1 MSKTI
6 ITCAITGGI
15 ATPTMSD
22 ALPVTPTAIGASAK
36 EAADAGAA
44 ILHLHTRN
52 PANGAP
58 SGDVAHFEAFLP
70 KLFSE
75 TNAVLNLTTG
85 GSPAMGLEERLMAAR
100 HFAPEMCSLNMGSI
114 NFALH
119 PLADRYTT
127 WKEDWEEPYLRGS
140 EDNIFRNTFT
150 DIRRISEIMNVT
162 GVRYEHECY
171 DVGHLYNLKFCI
183 DQGYFEGPVFV
194 QFVMGVLGGIGADV
208 ENLLFLKKTA
218 DKLLG
223 DGYAWS
229 VLAAGSQQMRLAA
242 VAAQLGGH
250 VRVGLEDSLYIER
263 GKLARS
269 NAEQVEKV
277 RTILELQ
284 GNQIATP
291 DEARTILGLKG
302 RDKTKIGPSA

>member
-1 MSKTI
+1 MKKTI
-6 ITCAITGGI
+6 ITCAVTGGI

-22 ALPVTPTAIGASAK
+22 ALPATPESIGASAK

-58 SGDVAHFEAFLP
+58 SGDIAHFDAYLP
-70 KLFSE
+70 ELFAG
-75 TNAVLNLTTG
+75 TDAVLNLTTG
-85 GSPAMGLEERLMAAR
+85 GSPAMKLEERLRAAR
-100 HFAPEMCSLNMGSI
+100 HYAPEMCSLNMGSI

-119 PLADRYTT
+119 PLADRYSD

-140 EDNIFRNTFT
+140 EDNVFRNTFK
-150 DIRRISEIMNVT
+150 DIREISEILGPT
-162 GVRYEHECY
+162 GARYEHECY

-183 DQGYFEGPVFV
+183 DQGYFKAPVFL

-208 ENLLFLKKTA
+208 ENLLVMKKTA

-223 DGYAWS
+223 DGYEWS
-229 VLAAGSQQMRLAA
+229 VLAAGAQQMRLAA
-242 VAAQLGGH
+242 VAAQMGGH

-263 GKLARS
+263 GELARS
-269 NAEQVEKV
+269 NAQQVEKI
-277 RTILELQ
+277 RSILELQ

-291 DEARTILGLKG
+291 DEARTMLGLKG
-302 RDKTKIGPSA
+302 AANTMIGTS